1 MSHFIRSSALV
12 SVLALALTGCRSS
25 AVARHLP
32 VDAVEVAA
40 LRTDLRDAEWD
51 GTSDN
56 GFSKEDDRDPVEDKI
71 EKSRGRVGFS
81 PRISG
86 NDLTAW
92 AKAHATGN
100 AIEQVAAEDT
110 VNPAPLR
117 LSIFQAIETS
127 LAANPD
133 LLTQRE
139 AEAVS
144 LAALGVAQTYPFNPS
159 LQVQVTP
166 FQDLTSPTSHTTN
179 HYVLLM
185 QQVQLAHQQDHR
197 EHAAC
202 SQLNSVRWNL
212 LQAQL
217 QTVAQTERL
226 YFTALTQKG
235 LLDLARTTAE
245 NNSQLL
251 RIVERRLEAGDVSA
265 ADVSLVRL
273 DDRTTRQQTKLAE
286 ANYQTALL
294 DLRRQL
300 ALSPAVALELD
311 ADLDAM
317 SWKPAAEAFGS
328 VAFRSANERSVAE
341 QQTTL
346 TVSSLAIN
354 RPDVMAAQADIDAA
368 RAGLCLADANR
379 TPDLQIGP
387 YYQRTADG
395 SSYYGLRGQM
405 DIPVLNSGHPAVR
418 QREAELRQRVQF
430 WHQLQTKATLEAEAA
445 TERYERAR
453 AMVADAEYDPASSIP
468 VELQQLEKQFQANE
482 VDVLRVM
489 QARNSLIQNRRVSLD
504 ARNELCQSAVALAVA
519 TGLPLDALLTLVP

>member
-12 SVLALALTGCRSS
+12 SVLVVALTGCRSS
-25 AVARHLP
+25 AVARHSP
-32 VDAVEVAA
+32 ADSPSDIAA
-40 LRTDLRDAEWD
+40 LPADVHDTEFSSQASREADLDPIVQVVATE
-51 GTSDN
+51 TS
-56 GFSKEDDRDPVEDKI
+56 
-71 EKSRGRVGFS
+71 
-81 PRISG
+81 
-86 NDLTAW
+86 A
-92 AKAHATGN
+92 
-100 AIEQVAAEDT
+100 
-110 VNPAPLR
+110 PAPLR
-117 LSIFQAIETS
+117 LSIFQAVETS

-144 LAALGVAQTYPFNPS
+144 LAAQGVAQTYPFNPT
-159 LQVQVTP
+159 LQIQVTP
-166 FQDLTSPTSHTTN
+166 FQNLTSPTSHTTN

-197 EHAAC
+197 EHVAA

-226 YFTALTQKG
+226 YFIALYQKG

-245 NNSQLL
+245 NNAQLL
-251 RIVERRLEAGDVSA
+251 HILERRFEAGDASA

-300 ALSPAVALELD
+300 AWSPRVALELD

-317 SWKPAAEAFGS
+317 SGKPADEAFGS
-328 VAFRSANERSVAE
+328 VAFGSATEISLAE

-346 TVSSLAIN
+346 TMSSLATN
-354 RPDVMAAQADIDAA
+354 RPDVRAAQADIDAA

-405 DIPVLNSGHPAVR
+405 DIPVINNGQPAVR
-418 QREAELRQRVQF
+418 QREAELHQRTQF
-430 WHQLQTKATLEAEAA
+430 WHQLQTKATLEAKAA
-445 TERYERAR
+445 AERYERAR
-453 AMVADAEYDPASSIP
+453 AMVADAEYDPATPIP
-468 VELQQLEKQFQANE
+468 DELQQLEKQFEANE

-504 ARNELCQSAVALAVA
+504 ARNELSQAAVALAAA
-519 TGLPLDALLTLVP
+519 TGLPLESLLTLTR

>member
-1 MSHFIRSSALV
+1 MFHFIRSCALWG
-12 SVLALALTGCRSS
+12 VLALALAGCRSAS
-25 AVARHLP
+25 VARHAPANSL
-32 VDAVEVAA
+32 DMAELRSEINDSVEV
-40 LRTDLRDAEWD
+40 TEPV
-51 GTSDN
+51 T
-56 GFSKEDDRDPVEDKI
+56 EIEHDPIV
-71 EKSRGRVGFS
+71 
-81 PRISG
+81 
-86 NDLTAW
+86 
-92 AKAHATGN
+92 
-100 AIEQVAAEDT
+100 QVAATESSA
-110 VNPAPLR
+110 PAPLR

-139 AEAVS
+139 AESVS

-166 FQDLTSPTSHTTN
+166 FQDLTNPGSSTTN

-197 EHAAC
+197 EHAAA

-226 YFTALTQKG
+226 YFTALYQKG
-235 LLDLARTTAE
+235 LLDLARTIAE
-245 NNSQLL
+245 NNTQLL
-251 RIVERRLEAGDVSA
+251 HMLERRLEAGDASG

-300 ALSPAVALELD
+300 ALSPTVALELD
-311 ADLDAM
+311 ADLKAW
-317 SWKPAAEAFGS
+317 SWKPASEAIG
-328 VAFRSANERSVAE
+328 ATGESA
-341 QQTTL
+341 
-346 TVSSLAIN
+346 SSRAIN
-354 RPDVMAAQADIDAA
+354 RPDVMAAHADIDAA

-395 SSYYGLRGQM
+395 SAYYGLRGQM
-405 DIPVLNSGHPAVR
+405 DIPVLNNGQPAVR
-418 QREAELRQRVQF
+418 QREAELHQRVQF

-445 TERYERAR
+445 AERYERAR
-453 AMVADAEYDPASSIP
+453 AMVADAEYDPATPIP
-468 VELQQLEKQFQANE
+468 DELQQLEKLFEANE

-489 QARNSLIQNRRVSLD
+489 QARNSLIQSLRVSLD
-504 ARNELCQSAVALAVA
+504 ARNELSQAAVALAVA
-519 TGLPLDALLTLVP
+519 TGWPLESLMTLTP